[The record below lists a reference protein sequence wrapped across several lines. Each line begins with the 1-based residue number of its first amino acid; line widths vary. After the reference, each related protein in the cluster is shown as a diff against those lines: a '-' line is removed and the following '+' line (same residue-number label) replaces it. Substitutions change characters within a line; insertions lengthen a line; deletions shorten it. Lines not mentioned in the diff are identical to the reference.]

1 MFWSSF
7 YDRLQPILW
16 CFERLRMMFFISTK
30 WKLSFQ
36 CVKAS
41 QTISNR
47 FLPLGR
53 TDESETLHRKTQT
66 IRMLCNIWRVF
77 EKTNRFQYDENTF
90 LISKIFVRFLQ
101 IFVLIFVPLCLRV
114 SLNSIPHA
122 EWTEYAE
129 ENIKTPFT
137 PKLCVS
143 KSKEIFGAFVFF
155 IYLCPI
161 LILSTLQ
168 GCFHQSG
175 VRRPK
180 LEQKPTWEGGD
191 DIDV

>member
-1 MFWSSF
+1 MMFRFPIYDVLHSVLWCFGVHSMIDCNPF

-30 WKLSFQ
+30 WKLSFEW
-36 CVKAS
+36 VKAS

-53 TDESETLHRKTQT
+53 TGESETLHRKTQT

-77 EKTNRFQYDENTF
+77 EKTKRLQYDENTF

-114 SLNSIPHA
+114 SLI
-122 EWTEYAE
+122 TFL
-129 ENIKTPFT
+129 TP
-137 PKLCVS
+137 S
-143 KSKEIFGAFVFF
+143 GW
-155 IYLCPI
+155 
-161 LILSTLQ
+161 STQ
-168 GCFHQSG
+168 
-175 VRRPK
+175 RY
-180 LEQKPTWEGGD
+180 
-191 DIDV
+191 I